1 MFQHLAVK
9 HVPRV
14 EFSERHT
21 DMWPRLNLG
30 RSRHHPNFPR
40 ETPVRSI
47 RYVVLDTEL
56 TSLDKRTNRILSI
69 GAIAMEGTKILVSE
83 QFYRM
88 VNPGVTIPE
97 ESIKIHRLR
106 PADVQ
111 HAEPAQQVFSALKQ
125 FTEGA
130 VLVGH
135 FVSLDVHAL
144 QKELGG
150 HGQELDNPVVDTAT
164 VHRWILRHGRY
175 TEDLPHRYE
184 HVDLLSLAKVYN
196 LPVQDLHHALSDA
209 FLTAQL
215 WQKLICAAEPLGIR
229 TLGDLLRIGK

>member
-1 MFQHLAVK
+1 
-9 HVPRV
+9 
-14 EFSERHT
+14 
-21 DMWPRLNLG
+21 MWPRLNLG
-30 RSRHHPNFPR
+30 RSRHHAGFSPDI
-40 ETPVRSI
+40 PVRSQ

-56 TSLDKRTNRILSI
+56 TSLDKRSNRILSI
-69 GAIAMEGTKILVSE
+69 GAIAMEGARILVSE
-83 QFYRM
+83 QFYR
-88 VNPGVTIPE
+88 VLNPGVAIPE

-111 HAEPAQQVFSALKQ
+111 HAEPAHQVCSALKK
-125 FTEGA
+125 FTQGA

-150 HGQELDNPVVDTAT
+150 HGHALDNPVVDTAT

-184 HVDLLSLAKVYN
+184 HVDLLSLAKLYN

-215 WQKLICAAEPLGIR
+215 WQKLIHVAESLGIR
-229 TLGDLLRIGK
+229 TLGDLLRIGR